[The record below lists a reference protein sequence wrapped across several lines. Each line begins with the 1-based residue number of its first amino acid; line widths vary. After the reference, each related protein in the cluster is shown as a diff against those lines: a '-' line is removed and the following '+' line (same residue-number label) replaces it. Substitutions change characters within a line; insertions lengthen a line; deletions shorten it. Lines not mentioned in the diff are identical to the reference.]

1 MIIKYKNADG
11 EVVDID
17 VDDKFG
23 KWYLAFEKEE
33 ANRERKYRYWV
44 RTSLDALPYEGEW
57 FKSTYETPVEYAI
70 RKGKEERLNKFLST
84 LTEVQ
89 RRRLE
94 LLADGLSAR
103 EVARLEHV
111 NLKSILETK
120 KQIKAKAMVFYGRR
134 DNDEN
139 Y

>member
-23 KWYLAFEKEE
+23 NWYLAFEKEE

-44 RTSLDALPYEGEW
+44 RTSLDALPYEGVW
-57 FKSTYETPVEYAI
+57 FKSTYETPVEYVI
-70 RKGKEERLNKFLST
+70 RKEKEEILNKFLNT

-89 RRRLE
+89 KRRLE

-103 EVARLEHV
+103 EVARIEKV

-120 KQIKAKAMVFYGRR
+120 KQIKAKAIAFYGRR
-134 DNDEN
+134 DINEN